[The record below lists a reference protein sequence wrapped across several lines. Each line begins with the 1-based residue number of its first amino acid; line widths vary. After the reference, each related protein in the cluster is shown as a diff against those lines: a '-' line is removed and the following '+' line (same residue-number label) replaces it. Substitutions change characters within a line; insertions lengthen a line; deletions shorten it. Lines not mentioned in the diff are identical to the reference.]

1 MELSKEN
8 IIGQDN
14 IGVLKYRIKF
24 KFNIYTINN
33 RISCLGFIILHTKI
47 SLHKFLNSLKYPY
60 LLVK

>member
-33 RISCLGFIILHTKI
+33 RI
-47 SLHKFLNSLKYPY
+47 
-60 LLVK
+60 